1 MKTFFDD
8 VWLKSANENELK
20 EKISEI
26 KSLVDFSIV
35 NFFDTYRNEMEAIR
49 IISDE
54 LTIRPFVDY
63 VKVVRKNEQVNITI
77 DYKLWSDITKIIN
90 DWPDII
96 ANEENLKTLA
106 DLNMTNT
113 KKIIDITNAL
123 VMIFSLIG
131 GATTNNK
138 EGIIRVLPNNY
149 E

>member
-8 VWLKSANENELK
+8 VWLKSASENELK

-35 NFFDTYRNEMEAIR
+35 NFLDTYRNEMEAIR

-77 DYKLWSDITKIIN
+77 NYKLWSDITKMVN

-96 ANEENLKTLA
+96 SNEENLKTLA
-106 DLNMTNT
+106 DINMTDT

-138 EGIIRVLPNNY
+138 EGIIRVLPNIY